1 MPAKAPKKG
10 TSGDTAPKTT
20 ATTGPKAEK
29 KSAKKQ
35 PEKTAAK
42 TPADKKTADKKT
54 ASKKTADKKT
64 ADKKTAD
71 KKTADKKTAD
81 KKTADKKT
89 ADKKTADKKTA
100 DKKTADKKTVDKK
113 TADKKTTAKS
123 AKVPSTLGKIKI
135 VKDST
140 KFTSKKSAKS
150 AKTADKKK
158 PAKAGAL
165 ADKKAKKDV
174 SKTAKT
180 AAKTNETTEKKPQRK
195 SKGPFKSYRQ
205 KYPPNPRIRKYPY
218 KYADQVAKAI
228 KIKKTIEKGNRIKVK
243 KVHLTPHFRIA
254 PTLKLKR
261 NPRYPRRSV
270 PGRARFDQYRILKFP
285 LTSESAMKKM
295 EDHNT
300 LVFICDTK
308 ARKTQIKEA
317 VKKMYD
323 IKTANI
329 NTLIRPDGKKKA
341 FVRLPPEVDALDMA
355 NKIGII

>member
-64 ADKKTAD
+64 ADKKT
-71 KKTADKKTAD
+71 
-81 KKTADKKT
+81 
-89 ADKKTADKKTA
+89 
-100 DKKTADKKTVDKK
+100 VDKK

-123 AKVPSTLGKIKI
+123 AKSALGKTKI

-180 AAKTNETTEKKPQRK
+180 AAKTNETTEKKPQKK